1 MARQFNDS
9 WARGLFAANPFQDL
23 QRDLNR
29 LFGDAFRRGSP
40 RVDVRETEDE
50 VCVVADVP
58 GVAPADLDVRIDGSL
73 LTITAERHGDA
84 ERADENYHVMERTRG
99 LMRRT
104 VQLPF
109 SPQPDDV
116 RARYEN
122 GVLTVHLP
130 KASTMQRGHRVDVQ
144 AGQGTASTATSSPAR
159 GSGSVDIDLSSG
171 SVAPSATAPSSDERK
186 PAEGV
191 A

>member
-1 MARQFNDS
+1 MARHFNDS
-9 WARGLFAANPFQDL
+9 WARGLFAATPFQDM

-29 LFGDAFRRGSP
+29 LFGDTFRRGSL

-122 GVLTVHLP
+122 GVLTVQMP

-144 AGQGTASTATSSPAR
+144 AGQGTAATSTPSPAQG
-159 GSGSVDIDLSSG
+159 GSSVDIDLSSG
-171 SVAPSATAPSSDERK
+171 SVAPSANAGAT
-186 PAEGV
+186 
-191 A
+191 